1 MICSCAVAAEP
12 VVNQANYKSDRLTV
26 ARKVAHYMS
35 KTFGT
40 SKEDLPDALRQ
51 RFEKFSQSADGESVK
66 LDWAQRF
73 VSVLQRWSLSQD

>member
-51 RFEKFSQSADGESVK
+51 RFEK
-66 LDWAQRF
+66 L
-73 VSVLQRWSLSQD
+73 